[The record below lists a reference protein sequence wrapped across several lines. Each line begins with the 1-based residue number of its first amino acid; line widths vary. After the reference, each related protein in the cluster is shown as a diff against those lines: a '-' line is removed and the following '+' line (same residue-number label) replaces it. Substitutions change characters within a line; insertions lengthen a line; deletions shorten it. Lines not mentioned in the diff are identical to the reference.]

1 MAGKTASSIRTSAV
15 LLWELDNTAFAPD
28 AFPKAVGSRRCLG
41 GEAGILDGLTVLTA
55 GNQVSVGHWYQ
66 S

>member
-15 LLWELDNTAFAPD
+15 LLWELDKTAFAPD
-28 AFPKAVGSRRCLG
+28 AFPKAVGSRGCRG
-41 GEAGILDGLTVLTA
+41 GDAGILDGLTVLRA
-55 GNQVSVGHWYQ
+55 GNIVSEGHDYQ